1 MNILLGLI
9 IAAVIIAVF
18 WSISGTGKNM
28 KNETKKS

>member
-18 WSISGTGKNM
+18 WSISGTSKNM
-28 KNETKKS
+28 EK